1 MTKRKMFRYTVP
13 VDDTP
18 WAFYLTS
25 DPVHVANG
33 ISLSEVEFWAE
44 HTESAPGRLEVRR
57 LFQVFGTGHLL
68 PENARWVG
76 TCPRTREGLV
86 WHLYELVA

>member
-13 VDDTP
+13 MDDTP

-33 ISLSEVEFWAE
+33 ISMLGGVL
-44 HTESAPGRLEVRR
+44 GRAHGEC
-57 LFQVFGTGHLL
+57 TW
-68 PENARWVG
+68 P
-76 TCPRTREGLV
+76 P
-86 WHLYELVA
+86 